1 MQNTSTYRH
10 CVLRDMPAPRSCLSQ
25 RLAPSLRREGR
36 TSDLLRRED
45 FVEEDEEAEQ
55 VGEVAA
61 DAEDVLRSS
70 APRIGS
76 EPTAPCIQSLAG
88 PPIPGQLCEQARR
101 ARAGGRGGLAGR
113 GAAGRAC

>member
-1 MQNTSTYRH
+1 MR
-10 CVLRDMPAPRSCLSQ
+10 RSRLSH
-25 RLAPSLRREGR
+25 RLALGSVLRREGR

-70 APRIGS
+70 AAHRFR
-76 EPTAPCIQSLAG
+76 AN
-88 PPIPGQLCEQARR
+88 R
-101 ARAGGRGGLAGR
+101 ARAS
-113 GAAGRAC
+113 RA